1 MKATIVETFRW
12 SGSSK
17 LRGMVLD
24 ADEGVRLPGMVTVD
38 LDKVDAAAAAEHY
51 LTSYVTH
58 SKVGAPVHTP
68 HNTLVTNPDGSNTTY
83 GPWADVDRQ
92 ELIDAILEATKP

>member
-24 ADEGVRLPGMVTVD
+24 TDEGVRLPGMVTVD

-51 LTSYVTH
+51 LTSYVTF
-58 SKVGAPVHTP
+58 SQANVPVHTP
-68 HNTLVTNPDGSNTTY
+68 HNTLIQHADGSNTTY
-83 GPWADVDRQ
+83 GPWADVDKE
-92 ELIDAILEATKP
+92 ELIDAILDGAYP